1 MNRNL
6 LRGFAF
12 LSVALYFGI
21 QACGYRIGNLAQ
33 AGPGLFPAVVSAIV
47 GVIGIGMI
55 AGSFIQERKRAD
67 VRLKSIGIVLGS
79 LIGFALLT
87 KWAGALPGVAFL
99 VFFSA
104 LANEKFDWKRN
115 VKITLGL
122 MAITYLFTAVLGVSL
137 RLY

>member
-1 MNRNL
+1 M
-6 LRGFAF
+6 RGFAF
-12 LSVALYFGI
+12 MAVALFFGV

-33 AGPGLFPAVVSAIV
+33 AGPGLFPMVVSAIV
-47 GVIGIGMI
+47 GAIGIGMI
-55 AGSFIQERKRAD
+55 VGSFIQKGHRAD
-67 VRLKSIGIVLGS
+67 VRLKSIGIVLIS

-87 KWAGALPGVAFL
+87 EYVGALVGVTFL

-104 LANEKFDWKRN
+104 LAGERYDWKRN

-122 MAITYLFTAVLGVSL
+122 MVITYLFTAVLGVSL